1 MKLNK
6 AALDLLRA
14 KHCLT
19 MADLAKKAG
28 ISKTTIATGYKKD
41 IDPVPIG
48 RLAKALSAKVED
60 IILQEEK

>member
-1 MKLNK
+1 MLKLNK
-6 AALDLLRA
+6 PALDLLRA

-48 RLAKALSAKVED
+48 KLAKALCVAPED
-60 IILQEEK
+60 IIAKEE

>member
-6 AALDLLRA
+6 QTLDLLRA

-19 MADLAKKAG
+19 MAELAQKAG
-28 ISKTTIATGYKKD
+28 ISKTTITTGYKKD

-48 RLAKALSAKVED
+48 KLAKALCVAPED
-60 IILQEEK
+60 IIKTEE